1 MQQHKG
7 IKNLNEIAR
16 YSSDSSI
23 LLKTFENIIGQF
35 KVSQVNTLLNNAKS
49 KGVKGENIFR
59 LLFTLC
65 FVDIKNISQF
75 LHSGFHSEFKNG
87 KDVLY
92 DFLKNEWIDW
102 SKILSTFT
110 TQFLKIVQKRGDDT
124 DIKSPKCIIL
134 DDTLILKSGKKIE
147 QIGKVFDH
155 CTHKYLLGIK
165 TLVCGFWDGKS
176 FIPLSFSIHNEPS
189 ELKNRGLKPKELEN
203 QFSKS
208 RHKDSHG
215 QRRIDQIALS
225 KISMGIEMVKNA
237 IKNGIKPV
245 YVLADSWFI
254 CEEFISKISSIKVK
268 YAKNIHV
275 LGIMKTNR
283 KITIS
288 GKEKMANLIPE
299 LNRQNTKYCSKY
311 KCFYIAEK
319 VEYKGNEIKAFW
331 IRMKGQEEWKMLI
344 STDINLSFTNA
355 MKYYQIRW
363 SIEVFF
369 KECKQNLG
377 LNNCQFTDFD
387 AHIAWTT
394 LTFISYTI
402 LALRKRFDDYETM
415 GEIFRDFKNE
425 LLEITL
431 VEKLW
436 NIIHLI
442 YFEVFA
448 DLGVDLEVFL
458 SKLLEKQESI
468 LSIAKIN
475 FSFLMHPSR
484 NIV

>member
-1 MQQHKG
+1 
-7 IKNLNEIAR
+7 
-16 YSSDSSI
+16 
-23 LLKTFENIIGQF
+23 
-35 KVSQVNTLLNNAKS
+35 
-49 KGVKGENIFR
+49 
-59 LLFTLC
+59 
-65 FVDIKNISQF
+65 
-75 LHSGFHSEFKNG
+75 
-87 KDVLY
+87 
-92 DFLKNEWIDW
+92 
-102 SKILSTFT
+102 
-110 TQFLKIVQKRGDDT
+110 
-124 DIKSPKCIIL
+124 
-134 DDTLILKSGKKIE
+134 
-147 QIGKVFDH
+147 
-155 CTHKYLLGIK
+155 
-165 TLVCGFWDGKS
+165 
-176 FIPLSFSIHNEPS
+176 
-189 ELKNRGLKPKELEN
+189 
-203 QFSKS
+203 
-208 RHKDSHG
+208 
-215 QRRIDQIALS
+215 
-225 KISMGIEMVKNA
+225 
-237 IKNGIKPV
+237 
-245 YVLADSWFI
+245 
-254 CEEFISKISSIKVK
+254 
-268 YAKNIHV
+268 
-275 LGIMKTNR
+275 
-283 KITIS
+283 
-288 GKEKMANLIPE
+288 
-299 LNRQNTKYCSKY
+299 
-311 KCFYIAEK
+311 
-319 VEYKGNEIKAFW
+319 
-331 IRMKGQEEWKMLI
+331 GQEEWKMLI
-344 STDINLSFTNA
+344 STDRNLSFTNA

-484 NIV
+484 NIA